1 MAFIEFIPETYVP
14 FFIFFARICDV
25 SIGTLRIMYV
35 SKGLRNRASILGF
48 VEVLIWII
56 VVSQIFQNLEN
67 WYNYVAFAAGF
78 SAGNYVGMLMEDK
91 LKVGIQIFRIIVRD
105 QAEEL
110 VDKLRN
116 AGFRVTTVNARGM
129 KGKVKIIFTV
139 SKRKRW
145 KELISMIRDVNPD
158 VFYSVED
165 VKYTNELFQQFSTDE
180 SFWSKMLKLK
190 KGL

>member
-1 MAFIEFIPETYVP
+1 
-14 FFIFFARICDV
+14 
-25 SIGTLRIMYV
+25 MYV